1 MAAISFD
8 KLFKAF
14 KENLTATI
22 LSLFTLTIIFLFGLV
37 YRGWVTERKDLKKQ
51 LVDCGTGTYAAR
63 VETKQLRD
71 QYIEVMGALKE
82 IQGEVNT
89 LKKLGII
96 K

>member
-1 MAAISFD
+1 MPGIKLPVSFGEFVKNKKDAITYMSIV
-8 KLFKAF
+8 AMV
-14 KENLTATI
+14 A
-22 LSLFTLTIIFLFGLV
+22 LFGLL
-37 YRGWVTERKDLKKQ
+37 YKGWLNEKKDLNKR
-51 LVDCGTGTYAAR
+51 LVDCDTNIYTSR

>member
-1 MAAISFD
+1 MPEIKLPVSFADFVKSPLKALLYIFMVAIVG
-8 KLFKAF
+8 
-14 KENLTATI
+14 
-22 LSLFTLTIIFLFGLV
+22 LFTYLQV
-37 YRGWVTERKDLKKQ
+37 QSSNEKKDLKEQ
-51 LVDCGTGTYAAR
+51 LLKCDTNVYTSR
-63 VETKQLRD
+63 VETQQLRD

>member
-1 MAAISFD
+1 MGIKLPVSFSDFIKDPVKGILYMSLVAIVA
-8 KLFKAF
+8 L
-14 KENLTATI
+14 
-22 LSLFTLTIIFLFGLV
+22 FLFL
-37 YRGWVTERKDLKKQ
+37 YRGWVSDKKDLKKQ
-51 LVDCGTGTYAAR
+51 LVECGSSTYAAR
-63 VETKQLRD
+63 VETQQLRD